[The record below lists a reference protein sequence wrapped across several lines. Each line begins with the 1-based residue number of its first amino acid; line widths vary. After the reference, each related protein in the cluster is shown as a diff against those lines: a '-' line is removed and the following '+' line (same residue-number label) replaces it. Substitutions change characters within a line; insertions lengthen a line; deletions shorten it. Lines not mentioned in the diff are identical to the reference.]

1 MPSVRWLCWLG
12 VRKSIRPVKIKWWG
26 VGVVICLE
34 RGADDLHVVHLMP
47 LPSQNLSPH
56 LNPDWFYLSGT
67 SLPRLSLEKRLL
79 NRCSSTS
86 FIIISGLLITINRL
100 LYVNSS
106 EWPLRHMLP
115 LVNNV
120 EYIDCRQCWSFPS
133 MSSKMPVYVVD
144 RSPQLMHN
152 SLGLLESTMQA
163 PSWDSFSRFCRSH
176 QWPIFISVLQ
186 SVLWRCSLGGRKGI
200 RPVKNWV
207 VGCWRGYLSGARCRL
222 AYGPADATATHCLLL
237 Q

>member
-1 MPSVRWLCWLG
+1 
-12 VRKSIRPVKIKWWG
+12 
-26 VGVVICLE
+26 VVICLE

-163 PSWDSFSRFCRSH
+163 PS
-176 QWPIFISVLQ
+176 
-186 SVLWRCSLGGRKGI
+186 
-200 RPVKNWV
+200 
-207 VGCWRGYLSGARCRL
+207 
-222 AYGPADATATHCLLL
+222 
-237 Q
+237 